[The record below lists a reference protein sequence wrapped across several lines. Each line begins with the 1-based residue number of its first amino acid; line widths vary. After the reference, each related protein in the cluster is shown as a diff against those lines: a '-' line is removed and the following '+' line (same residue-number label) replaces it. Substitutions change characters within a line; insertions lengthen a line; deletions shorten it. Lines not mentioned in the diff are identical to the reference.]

1 MNMVNDVMAEA
12 AKPIF
17 ENKIHKVIVHTVVKK
32 DGKFELDPRDKTL
45 EVGKTVQR
53 LIDQLA
59 HLYATKAGKEHG
71 RFEADEENYPVS
83 KFLREY
89 YNSPA
94 RDLLDASLN
103 MSGTLIREAQRTA
116 SPGGHVFFAHFTR
129 ITPSDNDDYFIVAIL
144 NDELGTALKDKEVV
158 DATHL
163 DIKGFRLAG
172 RINLTKWQA
181 KSETYLSFLKGKGQ
195 DKISGFFKAFLGC
208 NNSVAAAAETKNLTQ
223 VLEQFAESKEMPD
236 EVKSEF
242 LRKAYTICKGYADTD
257 RPFELEPFSNELWPE
272 APEELISAI
281 SDSDANISDGFVP
294 DKRSLNRLVKF
305 SGKSKHW
312 RLDFDRLALESKE
325 IQFDKDNGTLTITQL
340 PAELLERMM
349 KEHRDDE
356 EDEA

>member
-1 MNMVNDVMAEA
+1 MNMVNEVKVEVE
-12 AKPIF
+12 KLIL
-17 ENKIHKVIVHTVVKK
+17 ENTIHKVIVHTVIKK
-32 DGKFELDPRDKTL
+32 DGKFELDPRDETL
-45 EVGKTVQR
+45 EVGVTVQR

-59 HLYATKAGKEHG
+59 HLYATKAGKEYG
-71 RFEADEENYPVS
+71 RFEEDEVNYPVS
-83 KFLREY
+83 GFLRDY
-89 YNSPA
+89 YTSEA
-94 RDLLDASLN
+94 LDLVQASLN

-129 ITPSDNDDYFIVAIL
+129 NTASDNDDYFIVAIL

-158 DATHL
+158 DSVHL

-172 RINLTKWQA
+172 RINLTKWQEKA
-181 KSETYLSFLKGKGQ
+181 ETYLSFLKGKGQ
-195 DKISGFFKAFLGC
+195 DKVSGFFKAFLGC
-208 NNSVAAAAETKNLTQ
+208 NNSVAAAAETRSLTQ
-223 VLEQFAESKEMPD
+223 VLELFAENKEMVD

-242 LRKAYTICKGYADTD
+242 LRKAYSICKGYADID
-257 RPFELEPFSNELWPE
+257 RPFELETFANELWPDN
-272 APEELISAI
+272 PEELTTAI
-281 SDSDANISDGFVP
+281 LESDANISDGFVP

-312 RLDFDRLALESKE
+312 RLDFDRLALENKE
-325 IQFDKDNGTLTITQL
+325 IQFDKDTGSLTISQL

>member
-1 MNMVNDVMAEA
+1 MNMVNALDADA
-12 AKPIF
+12 IKLI
-17 ENKIHKVIVHTVVKK
+17 ENKIHKVIVHTVIKK
-32 DGKFELDPRDKTL
+32 EGKFELDPRDTTL
-45 EVGKTVQR
+45 EVGVTVQR

-71 RFEADEENYPVS
+71 RFEEDEENYPVS
-83 KFLREY
+83 RFLRDYCE
-89 YNSPA
+89 SPVQ
-94 RDLLDASLN
+94 DLVSASLS

-129 ITPSDNDDYFIVAIL
+129 NTPSDNDDYFIVAIL
-144 NDELGTALKDKEVV
+144 NDELGTALKDKEVI
-158 DATHL
+158 DSTHL

-172 RINLTKWQA
+172 RVNLTKWRGN
-181 KSETYLSFLKGKGQ
+181 SEKYLSFLKGKGQ
-195 DKISGFFKAFLGC
+195 DKVSGFFKAFIGC
-208 NNSVAAAAETKNLTQ
+208 NNSVAAAAETRCLTQ
-223 VLEQFAESKEMPD
+223 VLELFAENKSMSD

-257 RPFELEPFSNELWPE
+257 RPFELEPFSNELWPDN
-272 APEELISAI
+272 PEELIVAVSE
-281 SDSDANISDGFVP
+281 SGTNISDGFVP

-325 IQFDKDNGTLTITQL
+325 ILFDKENGSLTITQL
-340 PAELLERMM
+340 PAELLERMI